1 MLQFSQKWGAMV
13 RSGSILRVSFAV
25 LAVALGAA
33 AQTRIERTMPP
44 DLLAPPSGVTPAPQV
59 APPAAVKAAPRLP
72 ANRAGQKAP
81 QLPPPPPPAGAPTAA
96 TPSPLQ
102 QLPPMP
108 PQVAYRNGMLTVDT
122 PNSTLGDVLNAVR
135 RETGASLDPLPAGM
149 NERVVV
155 RLGPAPP
162 RDVLAELLNDTRWD
176 YVIVG
181 SEQDPN
187 AVSRVILSERQ
198 PEAGGASARAVP
210 PPGMASNPMRPQP
223 GSEEEN
229 DAEGAQQPQIVPAGQ
244 QPMGFPTPVNPGQP
258 PPQFPTTLPG
268 MPPPDQQPNQ
278 PPQPQVKTPEQLLE
292 EIKRMDAQQQ
302 QQKQQQKQQQQNPP
316 PKPPL

>member
-13 RSGSILRVSFAV
+13 RSGSILWVSFAV

-33 AQTRIERTMPP
+33 GQARVERTMPP
-44 DLLAPPSGVTPAPQV
+44 DLLAPPQPAGVAPAPQV
-59 APPAAVKAAPRLP
+59 APPAAVKAAPQLP
-72 ANRAGQKAP
+72 ANRAGQKTS
-81 QLPPPPPPAGAPTAA
+81 QFPPPPPPSAGATAPPT
-96 TPSPLQ
+96 LQ

-108 PQVAYRNGMLTVDT
+108 PQVVYRNGMLTVDT

-135 RETGASLDPLPAGM
+135 RATGASLDPLPAGM

-162 RDVLAELLNDTRWD
+162 RDVLAELLNGTNLD

-187 AVSRVILSERQ
+187 AVTRVMVSARQ
-198 PEAGGASARAVP
+198 TEAGGTAPA
-210 PPGMASNPMRPQP
+210 GMAQNAMRPQR

-229 DAEGAQQPQIVPAGQ
+229 EAEGAQQPQLVPAGQ
-244 QPMGFPTPVNPGQP
+244 QPMGVPTPANPGQP
-258 PPQFPTTLPG
+258 PPQFPTTMPG
-268 MPPPDQQPNQ
+268 MQPPPDQQPNQ
-278 PPQPQVKTPEQLLE
+278 PSQPQVKTPEQLLE

-302 QQKQQQKQQQQNPP
+302 QKKQQLEKLP
-316 PKPPL
+316 PKPPQ